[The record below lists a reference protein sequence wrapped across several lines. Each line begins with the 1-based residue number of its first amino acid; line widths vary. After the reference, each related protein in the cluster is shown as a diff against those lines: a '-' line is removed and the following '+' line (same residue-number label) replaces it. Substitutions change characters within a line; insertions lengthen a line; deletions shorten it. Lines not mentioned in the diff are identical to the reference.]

1 MNDDDEKTDPVAEVH
16 AFAQRSAAG
25 GYESFMVL
33 AVSDGDF
40 RLYTAGEGLTIR
52 DAVGV
57 LEQAKMAVLQSA
69 GDDDE
74 YEIEPEDMR
83 S

>member
-16 AFAQRSAAG
+16 AFAQRSAAS
-25 GYESFMVL
+25 GYGSFLVL
-33 AVSDGDF
+33 AISEGDF
-40 RLYTAGEGLTIR
+40 RLYSAGEGLTIR

-57 LEQAKMAVLQSA
+57 LEQAKMAILESA
-69 GDDDE
+69 GDDED
-74 YEIEPEDMR
+74 YEVEPEDMR